1 MSPLRSGQPRWQRH
15 ALVMLGGCLLLAAMM
30 ALSIGIGAR
39 SIAPG
44 VALDAIVSFDPS
56 INQHLLV
63 RHLRIPRTLI
73 AVLVGVSLGGAGVV
87 MQALTRN
94 PLADPGLLGVN
105 AGAGLAIVTAIA
117 LWQVQSIGGQMASG
131 LVGAGLAGAAVYLL
145 GGVRQIANPVR
156 LVLAGAALTFVLMAL
171 TQLIIINSDALVF
184 DRFRHWAVG
193 SLQGRGPELVV
204 PFLVLAVL
212 GLGMIV
218 YLTRALDVLV
228 LGRDLG
234 RVLGVSSGTVWGL
247 ACVSVVLL
255 SGAATAVAGPVSF
268 VGLAA
273 PHLARFVVG
282 SGHRLLVPYTLLIS
296 ALLVLAADMAGRLV
310 IHPEEVAVG
319 IMVALLGGP
328 VFVAL
333 ARRRRLVQL

>member
-1 MSPLRSGQPRWQRH
+1 M
-15 ALVMLGGCLLLAAMM
+15 AVLLAGCVLLVSMM
-30 ALSIGIGAR
+30 VLSVGIGAR

-44 VALDAIVSFDPS
+44 VVLDAMVSFDPTLS
-56 INQHLLV
+56 QHLLV
-63 RHLRIPRTLI
+63 QHLRIPRTLI
-73 AVLVGVSLGGAGVV
+73 AVLVGASLGAAGVV
-87 MQALTRN
+87 IQALTRN

-117 LWQVQSIGGQMASG
+117 VWQVESITGQMVSG
-131 LVGAGLAGAAVYLL
+131 LIGASLAGAAVYLL
-145 GGVRQIANPVR
+145 GGVRQMANPVR
-156 LVLAGAALTFVLMAL
+156 LVLAGTALTFVLMAL
-171 TQLIIINSDALVF
+171 TQLIIINSDVLVF

-193 SLQGRGPELVV
+193 SLQGRGPELVS
-204 PFLVLAVL
+204 PFLMLTLL
-212 GLGMIV
+212 GLGIAV

-234 RVLGVSSGTVWGL
+234 RVLGVSTGAIWGL
-247 ACVSVVLL
+247 ACASVVLL

-273 PHLARFVVG
+273 PHLARFMVG
-282 SGHRLLVPYTLLIS
+282 SSHRLVVPYTVLVS
-296 ALLVLAADMAGRLV
+296 ALLVLGADIAGRLI